1 METLNATIERTEVKT
16 SLILRMRDGV
26 PLEIELT
33 EDKPIEVK
41 AVFNK
46 LISYL
51 KKGECNFELEDD
63 KEDLYFHI
71 CSEYIEQL
79 NAELSSIYREL
90 DDYELLD
97 SRE

>member
-1 METLNATIERTEVKT
+1 MEKLSATIERTEVKT
-16 SLILRMRDGV
+16 SLKLRMKDGV
-26 PLEIELT
+26 QLEIELT

-51 KKGECNFELEDD
+51 KKGEFNFELEDE
-63 KEDLYFHI
+63 KEDLYFHL

-79 NAELSSIYREL
+79 NAELLSIYREL

-97 SRE
+97 LQK